1 MTSLSNA
8 QMFLYEDFWQKNLAL
23 SKILHERLGVNS
35 NLVESNILYYIIK
48 YFKNIHENK
57 MNFHNIYRESIFSY
71 NENLSEDENYNS
83 KHYIKGLKIMGLDNW
98 RSLQM
103 ITFDYSKPIDFFKK
117 VESKVVLV
125 KAPEILIINIPI
137 YNINILNINKGSVIK
152 DTNLNRIRNIRRYGV
167 EICYIDENNERQILI
182 NIPGNRNNIF
192 NKKISFYPNI
202 KEFTEN
208 YTKVNYDSVSLYR
221 FEKYTKY
228 HIKRLLNNSELIY
241 NDKWV
246 NNVFIWLENLYTK
259 DENYLTRVDSSYEKL
274 IEIFI
279 LYRKIITLFPQ
290 GPSKQIGIC
299 DTFEIIKNMEIYT
312 FQKKYFRKDL
322 GIEKDIFIEN
332 NYHLLE
338 NKVIK
343 KNALFKR
350 EIKDWFRLQ
359 LELYNLDSKKLI
371 PV

>member
-1 MTSLSNA
+1 MTSLSNG
-8 QMFLYEDFWQKNLAL
+8 QTFLYEDFWQKKLAL
-23 SKILHERLGVNS
+23 AKVLHGRLGVNS
-35 NLVESNILYYIIK
+35 NLVESNILFDIIK
-48 YFKNIHENK
+48 YLENIHQNQ
-57 MNFHNIYRESIFSY
+57 MNFHNIYRESLFSY
-71 NENLSEDENYNS
+71 NENLSEDDNYNS
-83 KHYIKGLKIMGLDNW
+83 KHYIKGLKITGLDNC
-98 RSLQM
+98 RNFQM

-117 VESKVVLV
+117 VDSKVLLV
-125 KAPEILIINIPI
+125 KAPEMLIVNIPI
-137 YNINILNINKGSVIK
+137 YNINIFNINKGGVIK
-152 DTNLNRIRNIRRYGV
+152 ETNLNRIRNIRRYGI
-167 EICYIDENNERQILI
+167 EICYIDENNNQQILI
-182 NIPGNRNNIF
+182 NIPINRNSYYNR
-192 NKKISFYPNI
+192 KINFYPI
-202 KEFTEN
+202 IEEFTEN
-208 YTKVNYDSVSLYR
+208 YTKVNVDSISLHR
-221 FEKYTKY
+221 FVKYTKY

-246 NNVFIWLENLYTK
+246 NNVFMWLENLYTK
-259 DENYLTRVDSSYEKL
+259 DENYNFDSSYDKL

-290 GPSKQIGIC
+290 GPTKQIGIC

-312 FQKKYFRKDL
+312 FQKKYFKKDL

-343 KNALFKR
+343 KNALFKK

>member
-1 MTSLSNA
+1 
-8 QMFLYEDFWQKNLAL
+8 MFLYEEFWQKNLAL
-23 SKILHERLGVNS
+23 SKVLHERLGVNS
-35 NLVESNILYYIIK
+35 NLVENYLLQHIIK

-57 MNFHNIYRESIFSY
+57 MNFHNIYRESFFTY
-71 NENLSEDENYNS
+71 NQNLSEDENFKS
-83 KHYIKGLKIMGLDNW
+83 KHYIKGLKITGLDDW

-103 ITFDYSKPIDFFKK
+103 ITFDYSKPIDFLKK
-117 VESKVVLV
+117 INSKVVLV

-152 DTNLNRIRNIRRYGV
+152 ETNLTRIRNIHRYGI
-167 EICYIDENNERQILI
+167 EICYIDDSNKRQILI
-182 NIPGNRNNIF
+182 NIPGTRNEIF
-192 NKKISFYPNI
+192 NKKIDVYPNI
-202 KEFTEN
+202 EEFTEN
-208 YTKVNYDSVSLYR
+208 YTKVNIDSVSLHR
-221 FEKYTKY
+221 FVKYTKY

-246 NNVFIWLENLYTK
+246 NNVLMWLEKLYTK
-259 DENYLTRVDSSYEKL
+259 DENYNFDSSYDKL

-290 GPSKQIGIC
+290 GPTKQIGIS
-299 DTFEIIKNMEIYT
+299 DTFEIIKNMEIYE

-322 GIEKDIFIEN
+322 GIEEDIFIEN

-343 KNALFKR
+343 KNASFKR
-350 EIKDWFRLQ
+350 EIKDWFRLKFR
-359 LELYNLDSKKLI
+359 LYNLNPNGLI